1 MKFLVVLAIIC
12 AIVAAAFLIAT
23 CFYDGSAMVY
33 SSMAGG
39 LGLVAFILL
48 MVAYTTKSKM

>member
-12 AIVAAAFLIAT
+12 AVIAAGCLLAT
-23 CFYDGSAMVY
+23 CFVGGSELMLASV
-33 SSMAGG
+33 AGG
-39 LGLVAFILL
+39 LGLFAFILL